1 MMENENLQ
9 IDSDILTSKFL
20 IAQVSAQFKIWL
32 HQVLSDGKLTYMQ
45 PRPVLK
51 SSCVYSLQKSTSRET
66 FYVDVTARPSCL
78 SKWNLQQSEG
88 TRETPGQAGRE
99 MTLLLLYSQISILP
113 PREIKVTDRHH
124 DRGVKKRDTKNQKQ
138 HIATR
143 TGAGDG
149 DESSSNSS
157 NSDQMMI
164 PLPFQTIWATYCKRK
179 SEMRVMKTKLMELG
193 NNPPPP
199 PPPKDNG
206 SNFKG
211 NKINPRSGRRK
222 TMMESTIVTWT

>member
-1 MMENENLQ
+1 M
-9 IDSDILTSKFL
+9 I
-20 IAQVSAQFKIWL
+20 
-32 HQVLSDGKLTYMQ
+32 G
-45 PRPVLK
+45 
-51 SSCVYSLQKSTSRET
+51 
-66 FYVDVTARPSCL
+66 
-78 SKWNLQQSEG
+78 
-88 TRETPGQAGRE
+88 
-99 MTLLLLYSQISILP
+99 
-113 PREIKVTDRHH
+113 
-124 DRGVKKRDTKNQKQ
+124 GVKKRDTKNQKQ

-157 NSDQMMI
+157 NSDQNDDST
-164 PLPFQTIWATYCKRK
+164 TILDYLDHILQRK
-179 SEMRVMKTKLMELG
+179 VENEGNEDKINGDG
-193 NNPPPP
+193 NNPPNP